1 MSRFMTNADAIKLFE
16 QINELKASGD
26 LPQEV
31 LGKQIHAIQT
41 QLIEGLAFLVYS
53 NTKMYRKFPNYED
66 LVQEGFIG
74 LLRAVR
80 KFNLNLFPNFF
91 VYSERWIRHSVKR
104 AASRF
109 DIVYNPN
116 KCRVVYAEP
125 AEIGQEEV
133 VNQGPEE
140 IFFAKEKGKRIE
152 AVLGDFPDRDR
163 EIVKRIFGL
172 GEYHPQTLREIGPMF
187 DLTHERIRQIKNKV
201 IVKLR
206 KNESLGELY

>member
-1 MSRFMTNADAIKLFE
+1 MTNADALKLFE
-16 QINELKASGD
+16 QIDNLKASKD

-31 LGKQIHAIQT
+31 LAKEVNALQSKIV
-41 QLIEGLAFLVYS
+41 EGLAFLVYS

-80 KFNLNLFPNFF
+80 KFDRTLFPNFF
-91 VYSERWIRHSVKR
+91 VYSERWIRHSVRR

-116 KCRVVYAEP
+116 RSRVVYAEP
-125 AEIGQEEV
+125 SELGQEEEV
-133 VNQGPEE
+133 EHGPEE
-140 IFFAKEKGKRIE
+140 IFFEKEKEERIA
-152 AVLGDFPDRDR
+152 AVLGDLPDRDR

-172 GEYHPQTLREIGPMF
+172 DEYPPQTLREIGPMF

-201 IVKLR
+201 MAALR
-206 KNESLGELY
+206 KNESLGELH